1 MTAFAS
7 FVALTAPLFA
17 LIALGFVLARRGRWR
32 ESATEAL
39 TRFCFAVAIPA
50 LLFRLMS
57 DFPSLPRADPRVLL
71 AYFGACFVVFF
82 IGRLV
87 SRHGFRH
94 DGVEQSVFGLAG
106 TFSNSVLLGIPLMQ
120 VTLGTAAMPT
130 VSLVVV
136 FNALVLWT
144 LVSVSV
150 EIARAN
156 AMSAGTFFATA
167 KSVVANP
174 VVASILAGT
183 AFGFTG
189 ASLPAWLDRTLAL
202 LAQAAV
208 PMSLVALGMGLG
220 GHAIG
225 ALWRPSAAMTAMKL
239 VAMPSVAWGLAR
251 LVGLPGVETTV
262 VVAMAALPI
271 GANVYLMARQFG
283 ALEAPVAAGL
293 VLSTSLAAVG
303 TPVVL
308 ALLGAA
314 PP

>member
-1 MTAFAS
+1 
-7 FVALTAPLFA
+7 
-17 LIALGFVLARRGRWR
+17 
-32 ESATEAL
+32 
-39 TRFCFAVAIPA
+39 
-50 LLFRLMS
+50 
-57 DFPSLPRADPRVLL
+57 
-71 AYFGACFVVFF
+71 
-82 IGRLV
+82 
-87 SRHGFRH
+87 
-94 DGVEQSVFGLAG
+94 
-106 TFSNSVLLGIPLMQ
+106 
-120 VTLGTAAMPT
+120 
-130 VSLVVV
+130 
-136 FNALVLWT
+136 
-144 LVSVSV
+144 
-150 EIARAN
+150 
-156 AMSAGTFFATA
+156 
-167 KSVVANP
+167 
-174 VVASILAGT
+174 
-183 AFGFTG
+183 
-189 ASLPAWLDRTLAL
+189 
-202 LAQAAV
+202 
-208 PMSLVALGMGLG
+208 MSLVALGMGLG